1 MSGKDFVNQGLL
13 LKRLREAH
21 QVSQMNLSKST
32 GIHFQLISSI
42 ERGVCGVP
50 PKYLVALSE
59 FFKVEK
65 NVFIKEMVRDYAT
78 KLESY

>member
-1 MSGKDFVNQGLL
+1 MSGKDFINQGLL

-50 PKYLVALSE
+50 PKYLGALSE

>member
-32 GIHFQLISSI
+32 GIHSQLISSI
-42 ERGVCGVP
+42 GRGGWGVP
-50 PKYLVALSE
+50 PKYLVALAD

-65 NVFIKEMVRDYAT
+65 DVFIKEMVRDYAI
-78 KLESY
+78 KLESS